1 MLLMTVSGRVGPTS
15 ICKFVPAA
23 LLLFTVSACSPP
35 ADDGEATAPAAAT
48 PAGKF
53 DFEGWDQY
61 LGGADSSQYSSLAQ
75 INKGNVG
82 QLEVA
87 WTFPTTENYSF
98 NPLVVGTTMYVLA
111 KGRSIVAL
119 DAATGRELWAHAN
132 EGGVGTRGMN
142 FWRSP
147 DGSEERLLYVNAG
160 HLTAID
166 AKTGETIRT
175 FGVDGRVDLRI
186 GLDGDV
192 TTIRA
197 LQTSNPGRIFEDL
210 IIMSLPAG
218 GGGYAS
224 APADIHAYNVR
235 TGALQWIFHT
245 VPRPGEF
252 GADTWPEGGL
262 GNYGGVHNW
271 SESTVDVET
280 GTIYIPTGTARY
292 DFYGGNRHG
301 ENLFGNSL
309 LALDARSGKRLWH
322 FQTIHHDLWDY
333 DLPTAP
339 KLLTVV
345 HDGVTIPAVAQ
356 PSKQGF
362 VYVFNRVTGAPL
374 WPIEERPVPQSD
386 TPGEM
391 SWPTQPFP
399 TAPPPFARQS
409 FTAADINPHISAEDQ
424 AKVRAFLSTARNE
437 GLYTP
442 PSLQG
447 TVMMPGHNGGANWGS
462 SAADPQNGRLYVV
475 SKELPT
481 TANLRAPQPPAP
493 GATPGPGGPP
503 PGAAPPGG
511 GGNRPPQLPPP
522 NAGPDFIPYTAPA
535 DFMIQPSTGL
545 SAIGPPWSQITAYD
559 LNQGTI
565 LWQKPDGDVA
575 SLAAQGITGTGSH
588 APRGGVVATG
598 GGLLFIGTSSDRK
611 FRAYDADTGQVL
623 WSYDLAAATEGVPAV
638 YSVGGKQYI
647 AIAVG
652 GNGLFAQGLD
662 NPEPG
667 PGQYMVFA
675 LGTSNQ

>member
-1 MLLMTVSGRVGPTS
+1 MSLMTVSGRVRSTS
-15 ICKFVPAA
+15 IRGFVFGG
-23 LLLFTVSACSPP
+23 LLLLSVSACSPS
-35 ADDGEATAPAAAT
+35 AEDAQATVAAT
-48 PAGKF
+48 TPSGKF

-61 LGGADSSQYSSLAQ
+61 LGGADSSQYSSLKQ
-75 INKGNVG
+75 IDKSNVG
-82 QLEVA
+82 KLEVA
-87 WTFPTTENYSF
+87 WTFPTSENYSF
-98 NPLVVGTTMYVLA
+98 NPLIVGTTMYVLA

-119 DAATGRELWAHAN
+119 DAATGRELWTHAN
-132 EGGVGTRGMN
+132 EGGVGARGMN
-142 FWRSP
+142 YWHSP
-147 DGSEERLLYVNAG
+147 DGSEDRLLYINAG

-186 GLDGDV
+186 GLDGDI

-235 TGALQWIFHT
+235 TGGLQWIFHT

-280 GTIYIPTGTARY
+280 GIIYVPTGTARY

-345 HDGVTIPAVAQ
+345 HDGVSIPAVAQ

-399 TAPPPFARQS
+399 TAPPPFARQR
-409 FTAADINPHISAEDQ
+409 FTDADINPHISAEDQ
-424 AKVRAFLSTARNE
+424 TKVREFLRTARNE

-462 SAADPQNGRLYVV
+462 SAVDPQNGRLYVV

-481 TANLRAPQPPAP
+481 TANLRVPQPPAP

-503 PGAAPPGG
+503 PGAAPAG

-522 NAGPDFIPYTAPA
+522 NAGPDFIPFTAPA

-559 LNQGTI
+559 LNKGTI

-575 SLAAQGITGTGSH
+575 SLAAQGIRGTGSH

-611 FRAYDADTGQVL
+611 FRAYDADSGQVL
-623 WSYDLAAATEGVPAV
+623 WSYDLEAATEGVPAV

-652 GNGLFAQGLD
+652 GNGLFSQGLD
-662 NPEPG
+662 HPEPG
-667 PGQYMVFA
+667 PGQYMVFS
-675 LGTSNQ
+675 LGTDNQ

>member
-1 MLLMTVSGRVGPTS
+1 MFMTFSGRVDSTS
-15 ICKFVPAA
+15 IRSLVPA
-23 LLLFTVSACSPP
+23 LLLVAVSACSPP
-35 ADDGEATAPAAAT
+35 AEEANPTLAAA
-48 PAGKF
+48 ASSGNF

-75 INKGNVG
+75 VNKGNVG

-98 NPLVVGTTMYVLA
+98 NPLIVGTTMYVLA

-345 HDGVTIPAVAQ
+345 HDGVSIPAVAQ

-399 TAPPPFARQS
+399 TAPPPFARQR
-409 FTAADINPHISAEDQ
+409 FTEADINPHISAEDQ
-424 AKVRAFLSTARNE
+424 AKVREFLRTARNE

-447 TVMMPGHNGGANWGS
+447 TVMLPGHNGGANWGS
-462 SAADPQNGRLYVV
+462 SAVDPQNGRLYVV

-493 GATPGPGGPP
+493 GATPGIGGPP
-503 PGAAPPGG
+503 PGAAPAG

-522 NAGPDFIPYTAPA
+522 NAGPDFIPFTAPA

-559 LNQGTI
+559 LNKGTI

-652 GNGLFAQGLD
+652 GNGLFSQGLD
-662 NPEPG
+662 QPEPG

-675 LGTSNQ
+675 LGSSNQ